1 MTRLKLHWQ
10 ILIALICAVIAG
22 MAISA
27 FRDVAGVST
36 LYATM
41 KLIGAM
47 FLNALKMVVVPLVVA
62 SIICGVMNLA
72 TEGGNAG
79 RLGRRTISYY
89 LVTSAIAITVGL
101 LAVNIV
107 QPGIVDG
114 KPGSSI
120 LGLDNPPAEK
130 MEELQ
135 AKTKDK
141 DASDFAEVILRM
153 LPPNIFAA
161 AADNGQ
167 LLGVIVFAL
176 FFGFFI
182 TKLPSN
188 LREPQMNFW
197 NGVQHIMMGITEF
210 IMKFAP
216 IGVFGLVTK
225 VVADSPDFVGM
236 LGVLSTFAFTVLL
249 ALAVHLFIVLPM
261 LLAFVGRVSPL
272 AHFRAMST
280 PLLTAFSTAS
290 SSATLPLT
298 IDAVT
303 DNAGVSRRTA
313 SFVLPL
319 GATMNMDGTALYEC
333 VVVIFIAQA
342 MGVDLSIAEQIMI
355 VTMAL
360 LTSIGVAGIPSAS
373 LVAITLIVT
382 SVGIPG
388 GLEAVAVIMIVDRV
402 LDMCRTAVN
411 VFSDSCGAVLI
422 AKGEGE
428 TGILEK
434 G

>member
-10 ILIALICAVIAG
+10 ILIALVFAVIAG

-27 FRDVAGVST
+27 FRDVAGMET
-36 LYATM
+36 IYATV
-41 KLIGAM
+41 KLIGQM
-47 FLNALKMVVVPLVVA
+47 FLNALKMIVVPLVVA

-72 TEGGNAG
+72 SDGGNAG
-79 RLGRRTISYY
+79 RLGRRTIAYY
-89 LVTSAIAITVGL
+89 LVTSALAITIGL
-101 LAVNIV
+101 LVVNAI

-114 KPGSSI
+114 QPGKTV
-120 LGLDNPPAEK
+120 LGLDQPPAKEMAK
-130 MEELQ
+130 LEERTEG
-135 AKTKDK
+135 KEVK
-141 DASDFAEVILRM
+141 DFAEVVLRM
-153 LPPNIFAA
+153 LPENVFAA

-167 LLGVIVFAL
+167 LLGMIVFAL

-182 TKLPSN
+182 TRLPTG
-188 LREPQMNFW
+188 LKEGQMNFW
-197 NGVQHIMMGITEF
+197 NGVQHIMMGITDL

-216 IGVFGLVTK
+216 LGVFGLVTK
-225 VVADSPDFVGM
+225 VVADSPNFVET
-236 LGVLSTFAFTVLL
+236 LGVLATFAATVLL
-249 ALAVHLFIVLPM
+249 ALAIHLFIVLPI
-261 LLAFVGRVSPL
+261 LLRVVGGVSPI
-272 AHFRAMST
+272 AHFRAMAT

-342 MGVDLSIAEQIMI
+342 MGVDLSVPQQIMI

-373 LVAITLIVT
+373 LVAITLIV
-382 SVGIPG
+382 SSLQIEG
-388 GLEAVAVIMIVDRV
+388 GLQAVAVIMVVDRV

-434 G
+434 S